1 MALGALTLPSVSTGF
16 SSDSKAMVPV
26 SIQGMADKVQRMS
39 PIESMEE
46 VFFDVRDG
54 IVNLKETFINEI
66 GNLGESLR
74 LSLYSIEM
82 RLVEVAN
89 ISARDLGLEEI
100 QTNID
105 KENEEDEERDE
116 SLSGGDKPG
125 KSIND
130 ILSTL
135 RESFTSLGELLA
147 PKSDIAKVG
156 LLGLLALGIGALL
169 PKIEDEL
176 TALFT
181 FLGETLLPALE
192 SIFDVVDDETGEF
205 KWDKILGIGLTAYV
219 AGKLAPLLLGLAFRV
234 PGGATVIGYTGLAVW
249 AAVSVFQAYGDTVA
263 AMDWT
268 EGDGATDSK
277 LSNAIG
283 GFFGGKLK
291 GGIINAMR
299 NASKFGGMFAAIGAT
314 IGLLGGPIGVGA
326 GALLGGFIGIV
337 FGALLG
343 WIGGGKIANAVDNS
357 MKAIDKA
364 WEEGNIVGILDLAFG
379 VFYDNVIA
387 KIFKGVNY
395 IFGGI
400 LKLSGL
406 TELGQQIQDYE
417 YSWDGLKEE
426 ISTLFDQLSIM
437 LKDSVVNLVNF
448 FLPKSL
454 EIGATD
460 NQQIETYNSMEAF
473 KQNKPELFE
482 PGGEM
487 FEDYEAQK
495 RIINNIDPS
504 LLKSELVPMNDFE
517 KDFGANANVGD
528 IIDGT
533 YKMKEKTVVIKTLES
548 DGEKAPPGNVT
559 IMTGNNNKAGDSIA
573 VSQTYATGVN
583 VNSSELTA
591 NAVLDYYSS
600 LK

>member
-1 MALGALTLPSVSTGF
+1 
-16 SSDSKAMVPV
+16 
-26 SIQGMADKVQRMS
+26 
-39 PIESMEE
+39 
-46 VFFDVRDG
+46 
-54 IVNLKETFINEI
+54 
-66 GNLGESLR
+66 
-74 LSLYSIEM
+74 
-82 RLVEVAN
+82 VAN

-105 KENEEDEERDE
+105 KENEEDEDRDE

-130 ILSTL
+130 ILGTL
-135 RESFTSLGELLA
+135 RESFTNLGELLA

-337 FGALLG
+337 FGAILG
-343 WIGGGKIANAVDNS
+343 WIGGGKIANAVDSS
-357 MKAIDKA
+357 MKAVDKA
-364 WEEGNIVGILDLAFG
+364 WEEGNVVGILDLAFG

-387 KIFKGVNY
+387 KIFEGINY

-406 TELGQQIQDYE
+406 TELGQEIQDYE

-487 FEDYEAQK
+487 FEEYEAQK

-504 LLKSELVPMNDFE
+504 LLKSELVPMNSFE
-517 KDFGANANVGD
+517 KDFGADTNVGD

-591 NAVLDYYSS
+591 NAVLNYYST

>member
-1 MALGALTLPSVSTGF
+1 MLGALTLPSVSTGF
-16 SSDSKAMVPV
+16 SSDSKSMVPV
-26 SIQGMADKVQRMS
+26 SIQGMADKVTKMS
-39 PIESMEE
+39 PLETMQE
-46 VFFDVRDG
+46 VFFDIRDG
-54 IVNLKETFINEI
+54 IDNLATTFSDKISGLNKHLAFRLDNLNTTMSRI
-66 GNLGESLR
+66 GN
-74 LSLYSIEM
+74 I
-82 RLVEVAN
+82 A
-89 ISARDLGLEEI
+89 ADDLGIEKRSFDI
-100 QTNID
+100 I
-105 KENEEDEERDE
+105 KENEEEDERDE
-116 SLSGGDKPG
+116 SLGGEDKPG

-176 TALFT
+176 IALFT

-299 NASKFGGMFAAIGAT
+299 NASKFGGIFAAIGAT

-337 FGALLG
+337 FGAILG

-357 MKAIDKA
+357 MKAVDKA
-364 WEEGNIVGILDLAFG
+364 WEEGNIIGILDLAFG

-387 KIFKGVNY
+387 KIFKGINY

-417 YSWDGLKEE
+417 YSWDGLKQE
-426 ISTLFDQLSIM
+426 ISDLFDSLSNLI
-437 LKDSVVNLVNF
+437 KDTVVNLVNF
-448 FLPKSL
+448 FLPKRF

-487 FEDYEAQK
+487 FEKYEAQK

-504 LLKSELVPMNDFE
+504 LLKSELVPMNSFE
-517 KDFGANANVGD
+517 KDFGATANVGD

-583 VNSSELTA
+583 VNSSEITA

>member
-1 MALGALTLPSVSTGF
+1 MLGALTLPSVSTGF
-16 SSDSKAMVPV
+16 SSDSKSMVPV
-26 SIQGMADKVQRMS
+26 SIQGMADKVTKMS
-39 PIESMEE
+39 PLETMQE
-46 VFFDVRDG
+46 VFFDIRDG
-54 IVNLKETFINEI
+54 IDNLATTFSDKISGLNKHLAFRLDNLNTTMSRI
-66 GNLGESLR
+66 GN
-74 LSLYSIEM
+74 I
-82 RLVEVAN
+82 A
-89 ISARDLGLEEI
+89 ADDLGIEKRSFDI
-100 QTNID
+100 I
-105 KENEEDEERDE
+105 KENEEEDERDE
-116 SLSGGDKPG
+116 SLGGEDKPG

-337 FGALLG
+337 FGAILG

-357 MKAIDKA
+357 MKAVDKA

-387 KIFKGVNY
+387 KIFEGINY

-417 YSWDGLKEE
+417 YSWDGLKQE
-426 ISTLFDQLSIM
+426 ISDLFDSLSNLI
-437 LKDSVVNLVNF
+437 KDTVVNLVNF
-448 FLPKSL
+448 FLPKRF

-487 FEDYEAQK
+487 FEKYEAQK
-495 RIINNIDPS
+495 RIISNIDPS
-504 LLKSELVPMNDFE
+504 LLKSELVPMNSFE
-517 KDFGANANVGD
+517 EDFGADTNVGD

-591 NAVLDYYSS
+591 NAVLNYYST

>member
-1 MALGALTLPSVSTGF
+1 MLGALTLPSVSTGF
-16 SSDSKAMVPV
+16 TSDSKAMVPAV
-26 SIQGMADKVQRMS
+26 SSVGEVKKMS
-39 PIESMEE
+39 PIESMQE
-46 VFFDVRDG
+46 VFFDIRDG
-54 IVNLKETFINEI
+54 IDNLATTFSDKISGLNKHLAFRLDNLNTTMSRI
-66 GNLGESLR
+66 GN
-74 LSLYSIEM
+74 I
-82 RLVEVAN
+82 A
-89 ISARDLGLEEI
+89 ADDLGIEKQSFDI
-100 QTNID
+100 I
-105 KENEEDEERDE
+105 KENEEEDERDE
-116 SLSGGDKPG
+116 SLAGKDKPG

-291 GGIINAMR
+291 GGIINAMK
-299 NASKFGGMFAAIGAT
+299 NASKFGGIFAAIGAT
-314 IGLLGGPIGVGA
+314 IGLIGGPIGVGA

-337 FGALLG
+337 FGAILG

-357 MKAIDKA
+357 MKAVDKA

-387 KIFKGVNY
+387 KIFKGINY

-417 YSWDGLKEE
+417 YSWDGLKQE
-426 ISTLFDQLSIM
+426 ISDLFDSLSNLI
-437 LKDSVVNLVNF
+437 KDTVVNLVNF
-448 FLPKSL
+448 FLPKRF

-487 FEDYEAQK
+487 FEKYEAQK

-504 LLKSELVPMNDFE
+504 LLKSELVPMNSFE
-517 KDFGANANVGD
+517 EDFGADTNVGD

-591 NAVLDYYSS
+591 NAVLNYYST

>member
-16 SSDSKAMVPV
+16 SSDSKSMVPV
-26 SIQGMADKVQRMS
+26 SIQGMADKVTKMS
-39 PIESMEE
+39 PLETMQE
-46 VFFDVRDG
+46 VFFDIRDG
-54 IVNLKETFINEI
+54 IDNLATTFSDKISGLNKHLAFRLDNLNTTMSRI
-66 GNLGESLR
+66 GN
-74 LSLYSIEM
+74 I
-82 RLVEVAN
+82 A
-89 ISARDLGLEEI
+89 ADDLGIEKQSFDI
-100 QTNID
+100 I
-105 KENEEDEERDE
+105 KENEEEDERDE
-116 SLSGGDKPG
+116 SLAGKDKPG

-417 YSWDGLKEE
+417 YSWDGLKQE
-426 ISTLFDQLSIM
+426 ISDLFDSLSNLI
-437 LKDSVVNLVNF
+437 KDTVVNLVNF
-448 FLPKSL
+448 FLPKRF

-504 LLKSELVPMNDFE
+504 LLKSEIVPMGGFE
-517 KDFGANANVGD
+517 KDFGADTNVGD

-591 NAVLDYYSS
+591 NAVLNYYST